1 MWTVTGVLL
10 SLLAQADDPMLLA
23 EVPATLDDD
32 PRVSAVNEAFCRL
45 SGRTADEVTGRGWLA
60 LCCERAEAA
69 TLDRIKR
76 ACHRREHL
84 AMDLPL
90 LRADGVSV
98 WTRVEL
104 FPLRDIRGGA
114 DIVFIIQRDM
124 SEPRQT
130 QDMLTSLRAMTRRAS
145 HEVNNGLA
153 SVIINLSLASSTRA
167 STDERLER
175 IRDALNAARDTAEIT
190 KRLSAIAANR
200 DPDAALATDLSRKP
214 PAASSRP
221 ASDAADTTR
230 GDVSLLGSI
239 LILDDDA
246 AVADLLNSI
255 LGRAGYRV
263 VSTRDPEQC
272 VEIYR
277 EAFTAGHPF
286 DLVILDLSIGR
297 MQRRGLT
304 TRTLLS
310 AIDPHV
316 RAIAHSGYS
325 NDDVMLNPRQ
335 YGFVAAIQ
343 KPTAPSEMVR
353 LIGDLIRVHAREGS
367 A

>member
-1 MWTVTGVLL
+1 MLL

-32 PRVSAVNEAFCRL
+32 LRVSAVNEAFCRL
-45 SGRTADEVTGRGWLA
+45 SGRTPDEVTGRGWLA
-60 LCCERAEAA
+60 VCCERAEVA
-69 TLDRIKR
+69 TLDRIRR

-84 AMDLPL
+84 TIDLAL

-153 SVIINLSLASSTRA
+153 SVIINLSMASSTKA
-167 STDERLER
+167 STDERLDR
-175 IRDALNAARDTAEIT
+175 IRDALNAARDTAEIA
-190 KRLSAIAANR
+190 KRLSAIAANL
-200 DPDAALATDLSRKP
+200 DPDAALASDLSRKSQ
-214 PAASSRP
+214 PATSR
-221 ASDAADTTR
+221 ASDANTRADV
-230 GDVSLLGSI
+230 GLLGSI

-246 AVADLLNSI
+246 AVADLLSSI

-277 EAFTAGHPF
+277 DAFTAGHPF

-367 A
+367 V

>member
-32 PRVSAVNEAFCRL
+32 PRVSVVNEAFCRL
-45 SGRTADEVTGRGWLA
+45 SGRTADEITGRGWLA
-60 LCCERAEAA
+60 LCGERAEAA
-69 TLDRIKR
+69 TMDRIKR

-84 AMDLPL
+84 AIDLPL
-90 LRADGVSV
+90 FRADGVSL

-104 FPLRDIRGGA
+104 FPLRDVRGGA

-175 IRDALNAARDTAEIT
+175 IRDALDAARDAAEIT
-190 KRLSAIAANR
+190 KRLSAIAANL
-200 DPDAALATDLSRKP
+200 DPDAALASDLSRKP
-214 PAASSRP
+214 PPAASR
-221 ASDAADTTR
+221 ASDTDSR

-246 AVADLLNSI
+246 AVADLLSSI

-277 EAFTAGHPF
+277 DAFAAGHPF

-297 MQRRGLT
+297 VQRRGLT